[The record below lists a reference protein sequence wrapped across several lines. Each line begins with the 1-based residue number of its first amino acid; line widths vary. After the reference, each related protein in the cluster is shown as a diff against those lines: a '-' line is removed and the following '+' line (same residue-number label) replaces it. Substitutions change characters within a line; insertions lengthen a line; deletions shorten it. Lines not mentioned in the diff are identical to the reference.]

1 MKNESIS
8 LEKTTIEEKRLVQY
22 ELLRVIAMFGVLMNH
37 VFNYGLHIYDDFTL
51 DVSYVGGFTLWS
63 ILELMKLAALPS
75 VNCYILITGYFLVN
89 STHWRLKGILKVWSI
104 TWFYSVSIY
113 LLAVAIGL
121 CHFQWEE
128 MFRHATPLYSNS
140 YWFVTS
146 YIALMFLAPLLSWGL
161 QRLSQRQYLLVLILG
176 FFICF
181 QFFLG
186 KYVMDNQQ
194 IVLFVY
200 LFMIGGYIKRF
211 HADSRRRPAFYAI
224 LSVFILML
232 MYCITVAKNYYFNR
246 HDFYIYAMA
255 YHGLVLPFSVTI
267 FLFFKQLNIQ
277 GRNFQ
282 KSIYAI
288 ASLCFSVYIIHTQ
301 SVVDEILWKYAAKMF
316 ENCLLFMI
324 PLLSVLLCITVYLI
338 CCAIDY
344 FRVRIVRVL
353 TEHLST
359 FDNI

>member
-1 MKNESIS
+1 
-8 LEKTTIEEKRLVQY
+8 
-22 ELLRVIAMFGVLMNH
+22 
-37 VFNYGLHIYDDFTL
+37 
-51 DVSYVGGFTLWS
+51 
-63 ILELMKLAALPS
+63 
-75 VNCYILITGYFLVN
+75 
-89 STHWRLKGILKVWSI
+89 
-104 TWFYSVSIY
+104 
-113 LLAVAIGL
+113 
-121 CHFQWEE
+121 
-128 MFRHATPLYSNS
+128 
-140 YWFVTS
+140 
-146 YIALMFLAPLLSWGL
+146 
-161 QRLSQRQYLLVLILG
+161 
-176 FFICF
+176 
-181 QFFLG
+181 
-186 KYVMDNQQ
+186 
-194 IVLFVY
+194 
-200 LFMIGGYIKRF
+200 
-211 HADSRRRPAFYAI
+211 
-224 LSVFILML
+224 
-232 MYCITVAKNYYFNR
+232 
-246 HDFYIYAMA
+246 MA

-267 FLFFKQLNIQ
+267 FLLFKQLNIQ